1 MRTYRVSKVGSL
13 DDLQLIEEA
22 LPLPGP
28 GQVRVRVRASALNFR
43 DLAILTG
50 MFPLPVKPDVIPLS
64 DAAGEIEAVGRGV
77 TRFAMGDRVVNSY
90 FPTWFGGPFEG
101 GGEQY
106 MLERDGWLTE
116 YKVVDVEALVAAPKS
131 LSFEEAATLTC
142 AGVTAWSALAG
153 VRAGDIVL
161 TQGTGGVSIFAV
173 QLAKALG
180 ARVIATTSSPEKA
193 DRLRA
198 LGADEVIDYQADA
211 DWGATARAL
220 TDRGVDRVIETGGAT
235 SLVQSI
241 RAVATGGQI
250 SVVGA
255 LGGFSGSVDYMAMFI
270 SQARFQPIPTGSRRD
285 LEDLVRFIDRTGLKP
300 VIDSTF
306 AFEDARAAIEHL
318 GRRQVFGKVIVQH

>member
-1 MRTYRVSKVGSL
+1 MRTFRVGKVGSL
-13 DDLQLIEEA
+13 DDLKITEEA
-22 LPLPGP
+22 LPLPDT

-50 MFPLPVKPDVIPLS
+50 LFPVPVKPDVIPLS
-64 DAAGEIEAVGRGV
+64 DAAGEIDAIGTGV
-77 TRFAMGDRVVNSY
+77 TRFAKGDRVVNAY

-106 MLERDGWLTE
+106 MLERDGWLTD
-116 YKVVDVEALVAAPKS
+116 YKVVDAEALVAAPKG
-131 LSFEEAATLTC
+131 LSFEESATLTC

-161 TQGTGGVSIFAV
+161 TQGTGGVAIFAV

-180 ARVIATTSSPEKA
+180 ARVIATTSSSMKA
-193 DRLRA
+193 DRLRD
-198 LGADEVIDYQADA
+198 LGADEVIDYRADP
-211 DWGATARAL
+211 DWGATARVL
-220 TDRGVDRVIETGGAT
+220 TDCGVDRVIETGGAA

-250 SVVGA
+250 SLVGI
-255 LGGFSGSVDYMAMFI
+255 LGGYEGGVDYMAMFA

-285 LEDLVRFIDRTGLKP
+285 LETLIRFIDRTGLKP
-300 VIDSTF
+300 TIDSTF

-318 GRRQVFGKVIVQH
+318 GRRQVFGKVLVQH